1 VTPLAIAEL
10 MARPSRQFLLLHGV
24 EHHKPPGHWLYQLAE
39 HLGGRGERV
48 SYPQLP
54 DADEPSLERWLDALA
69 SELAALDG
77 DERVVVCHSLG
88 CMLWLHH
95 CTRTT
100 PAQQV
105 DRVLLVAPTSPGVL
119 WPAVESFRP
128 PPLSPEAPAAAARS
142 GTRLVCSDADPYC
155 PEGGRAVFATPLE
168 LEFDLIPGGGH
179 LSEADGYG
187 PWPSMMGWCLD
198 PAVRLCGNAT

>member
-1 VTPLAIAEL
+1 

-24 EHHKPPGHWLYQLAE
+24 EHHKPPGHWLFQLAA
-39 HLGGRGERV
+39 HLRGRGERV

-54 DADEPSLERWLDALA
+54 DADEPSLERWLETLA

-77 DERVVVCHSLG
+77 GERVVVCHSLG

-95 CTRTT
+95 CARAT

-105 DRVLLVAPTSPGVL
+105 DRVLLVAPPSPGVL
-119 WPAVESFRP
+119 WRAVESFRP
-128 PPLSPEAPAAAARS
+128 PALRPEALAAVARC
-142 GTRLVCSDADPYC
+142 GVRLVCSDRDPYC
-155 PEGGRAVFATPLE
+155 PEGGRALFATPLA

-187 PWPSMMGWCLD
+187 PWPSMTAWCLD
-198 PAVRLCGNAT
+198 PAVRLGANAT